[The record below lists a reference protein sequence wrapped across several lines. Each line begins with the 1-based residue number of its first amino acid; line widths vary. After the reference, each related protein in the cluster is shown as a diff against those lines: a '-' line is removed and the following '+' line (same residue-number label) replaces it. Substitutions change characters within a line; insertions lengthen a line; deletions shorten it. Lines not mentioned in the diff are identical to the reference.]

1 MIRRTLG
8 RRNTARDAEHLAR
21 PGFPDRHTLHAARG
35 EGSGTGVGNAL
46 SSRIHPSAGQQV
58 DHALQ
63 TVDPDSIYQSLHR
76 SHILEADG
84 GTDGRTTSR
93 LRRRSGSGRL
103 RLLLFALALLA
114 ADLSLVGRDQVRTQ
128 IHVKALLDV

>member
-1 MIRRTLG
+1 MQAIQLDPGSRT
-8 RRNTARDAEHLAR
+8 D
-21 PGFPDRHTLHAARG
+21 TLYRAARG

-46 SSRIHPSAGQQV
+46 SSRTHPSTGQQV

-63 TVDPDSIYQSLHR
+63 TVGPDSIYQSLHR

-103 RLLLFALALLA
+103 LGLRLLLFALALLA
-114 ADLSLVGRDQVRTQ
+114 ADLSL
-128 IHVKALLDV
+128 